1 MNTKKKKK
9 KNAPN
14 NKNKKYTRITSF
26 ILIGIMLGLFLTS
39 RIRFYYKF
47 ERGGTIYKKAY
58 VTAITY
64 DKHITVYYDYSLLG
78 KQYSDCGTIERRLGK
93 DLHVGDSVLIGIS
106 GIDHSYSEI
115 ANSKGKLS
123 WITGP

>member
-9 KNAPN
+9 KNN
-14 NKNKKYTRITSF
+14 RNKNTVYTRIT
-26 ILIGIMLGLFLTS
+26 LIVLFGIMLGLILTS
-39 RIRFYYKF
+39 RIRFYNKF
-47 ERGGTIYKKAY
+47 ERGGTIYKNAY
-58 VTAITY
+58 VTSITY
-64 DKHITVYYDYSLLG
+64 DKHITVYYEYNLWGEEFSN
-78 KQYSDCGTIERRLGK
+78 CGTIEQRLGK
-93 DLHVGDSVLIGIS
+93 GLSVGDSILIGIS